1 VTFPPDHDPTSQPGG
16 APGSMGNQPYGTPG
30 QQYPPPGQQ
39 YPPPGQPYTGQGY
52 TGQPY
57 TGTPG
62 QPYTG
67 QPYTGTPGQPYEQP
81 SQPYG
86 GMPGTP
92 PGLSYQPGQPVGVP
106 PFQGTGPSNMANIAR
121 NRGIRQIV
129 IGAIIFVVGLIITI
143 ATYSAAS
150 SSRTG
155 GTYFVAYGPM
165 IIGVVS
171 IVRGLIAVSQ
181 ASRLR

>member
-1 VTFPPDHDPTSQPGG
+1 VTFPPDYDPTSQPGG
-16 APGSMGNQPYGTPG
+16 APGPMGNQPYGTPG

-39 YPPPGQPYTGQGY
+39 YPPPGQPYTGQ
-52 TGQPY
+52 PY
-57 TGTPG
+57 TGP
-62 QPYTG
+62 
-67 QPYTGTPGQPYEQP
+67 PGQPYEQP

-106 PFQGTGPSNMANIAR
+106 PFQGTGPSNMANVAR

-150 SSRTG
+150 SSPTG

-171 IVRGLIAVSQ
+171 IIRGLIAVSQ
-181 ASRLR
+181 AGRLR